1 MQREKWRRH
10 DRNALCRPF
19 SIVIDNNIVD
29 ASKLQIMRCMICHV
43 NFVSYNLKTKERR
56 GIITYFKKNGI
67 TILKKHVDANHVVL
81 AKRFE
86 KEMNF
91 PLRNILEKQ
100 LAKKRPNVS
109 NSEISESFGA
119 KDFFKKDVVQQK

>member
-1 MQREKWRRH
+1 LQREKWRRH
-10 DRNALCRPF
+10 DRNALCWSF
-19 SIVIDNNIVD
+19 FFVIDNNIVD

-43 NFVSYNLKTKERR
+43 NFIFYNLKTKERR

-67 TILKKHVDANHVVL
+67 TILKKHVDADHVVL

-86 KEMNF
+86 KKMSF

-100 LAKKRPNVS
+100 PTKKKPNVS
-109 NSEISESFGA
+109 NFEILESSGA